1 MTHLP
6 DETEARSDDPAARS
20 DLTPILTGAA
30 LTARTVIRSLT
41 RVTVEGALEAIP
53 RDGSLIIASNH
64 LSNADGPLIAGWLT
78 PALGRRIHWLAKRE
92 MFDIPFAG
100 WFLRASS
107 VHPVDRGAA
116 DVEAFRLAI
125 RILEAG
131 NVLLVFPEGT
141 RSPTGG
147 LQRPRD
153 GLALLAL
160 RTGAAILPVGVA
172 GTDRLWPRGRIPHP
186 GGRVAL
192 RVGRA
197 FTLAEVLGDAIG
209 DRRRA
214 KPLATEAIM
223 GRIAALLP
231 PKHRGVYGHP
241 APPRPGPPPPEA
253 IHDAVLPE
261 EGSDAANE
269 AAVDALPER
278 SEGDS

>member
-1 MTHLP
+1 VTDLP
-6 DETEARSDDPAARS
+6 GETEARGDDPAARS

-53 RDGSLIIASNH
+53 RDGPLIIASNH

-141 RSPTGG
+141 RSPAGG

-223 GRIAALLP
+223 IRIAALLP
-231 PKHRGVYGHP
+231 PRHRGVYGQAP
-241 APPRPGPPPPEA
+241 APPPPEA
-253 IHDAVLPE
+253 IHDAVVPE

-269 AAVDALPER
+269 AAVDASPER